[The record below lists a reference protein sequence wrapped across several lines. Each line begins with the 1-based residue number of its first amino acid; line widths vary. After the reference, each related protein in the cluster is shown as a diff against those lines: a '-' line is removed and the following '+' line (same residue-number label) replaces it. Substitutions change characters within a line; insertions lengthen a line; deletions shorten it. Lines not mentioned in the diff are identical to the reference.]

1 VITNAV
7 QNLISLSSLES
18 EMTVLLGQIF
28 FTNFIGSGFQFIP
41 SPSVPVNIAQIFRK
55 QIVETYWEDH
65 APPPRDWRAVYILQ
79 LEPCQTIF
87 GWAYN
92 DGRDDY
98 GRDDVPYFFGY
109 YLGLPFDKMIVD
121 LIIAFLGKGP
131 GNAPNR
137 QAAPPQL
144 EDIAAPD
151 LWNYIPQRPGVI
163 VDSMAR
169 ENIYKSL
176 LERRSVKLFV
186 VAPPES
192 LVLVFDEQ
200 IFELITLLL
209 AQYIGPY
216 ATAIIRQLPS
226 RIRFWYYLRYNE
238 PFARTVVR
246 QAVEETANVIDP
258 EQRVLQ
264 VIDRLAAAL
273 EDELSKA
280 EFTQRV
286 KDVLGIV
293 GP

>member
-1 VITNAV
+1 
-7 QNLISLSSLES
+7 
-18 EMTVLLGQIF
+18 MTVLLGQIF
-28 FTNFIGSGFQFIP
+28 FTNFIGSGFQCIP
-41 SPSVPVNIAQIFRK
+41 SPSVPVNVAQIFRK
-55 QIVETYWEDH
+55 QIVEMHWEDH

-92 DGRDDY
+92 DGHDDY
-98 GRDDVPYFFGY
+98 DRDDVPYFFGY
-109 YLGLPFDKMIVD
+109 YLGLPFDQMIVD

-131 GNAPNR
+131 GNAPSR

-151 LWNYIPQRPGVI
+151 LWNYVPQRPGVVI
-163 VDSMAR
+163 DSMAR

-176 LERRSVKLFV
+176 LETRLVKLFV
-186 VAPPES
+186 FALPVS
-192 LVLVFDEQ
+192 LVLKFDEQ

-209 AQYIGPY
+209 AQYIGPN
-216 ATAIIRQLPS
+216 AITIIRQLPS

-238 PFARTVVR
+238 PFARVVVR

-273 EDELSKA
+273 DDEFSKA
-280 EFTQRV
+280 EFTRRV
-286 KDVLGIV
+286 KAVLSIV
-293 GP
+293 DP